1 MKRLSLTRSGL
12 EDSLLIFLLAF
23 APLALGAVH
32 VWSYCA
38 IALMSLIIF
47 DLHFLDNIGALK
59 HVIKL
64 PASIGILVFLIV
76 NILYIT
82 PLPDLIIKFLSPSTY
97 DLWAN
102 YTLTCPDWQTLSIYP
117 RATIAYITKLISYM
131 LIYFV
136 VVSKVRD
143 CPPQVDQAKTGGLS
157 LKSGTVPREC
167 VGLKKGTVPIKSPR
181 RSSYSSFILLGAL
194 TSVLSILIHSLS
206 DFNLHIP
213 ANALY
218 FTVMLAIITGVSGTV
233 SHRDCPQ
240 HADVANTG
248 TVPVVINHRFL
259 NKLVTC
265 IITISFSIAV
275 FGIVQKLSYNGKIYW
290 IIEKAGSHFGPYINY
305 DHAAGYLEMCTFL
318 SIAVFLAKISSSS
331 FAHIRKLKDK
341 FLWFSTK
348 EANTTL
354 VYMFISVVMTTALF
368 LTTSRGGIMSFCA
381 SLAVFYLVCV
391 ICAERRKRKRILLTS
406 LTVLVFMTIMILWV
420 GPESTVDRFKGLNII
435 VRKIIHERSI
445 LSEIRPQMWKDTI
458 AMIKDFP
465 VFGVGLGDYIY
476 IFPKYRTFALKWGV
490 LRYAHNDY
498 FHFIAEMGA
507 MGGIFLVSFFLW
519 YVKRFKE
526 CLKRLKGTV
535 PVPVHQAKTGGLSLE
550 LNVYE
555 F

>member
-1 MKRLSLTRSGL
+1 MKRLKLTRPQV

-32 VWSYCA
+32 VWSYCTVA
-38 IALMSLIIF
+38 MIALIIF
-47 DLHFLDNIGALK
+47 DLHFLNNIAALK
-59 HVIKL
+59 RVIKL
-64 PASIGILVFLIV
+64 PTSIGILAFLAV
-76 NILYIT
+76 NLLYIT
-82 PLPDLIIKFLSPSTY
+82 PLPDFIIKFLSPNTY

-102 YTLTCPDWQTLSIYP
+102 YTLTYPDWQTLSIYP
-117 RATIAYITKLISYM
+117 RATVAYIIKLITYIM
-131 LIYFV
+131 IYLV
-136 VVSKVRD
+136 GVSKVRD
-143 CPPQVDQAKTGGLS
+143 CPQHVGQANA
-157 LKSGTVPREC
+157 GTVPD
-167 VGLKKGTVPIKSPR
+167 KSRR

-218 FTVMLAIITGVSGTV
+218 FTVMLAIITGVSGTAV
-233 SHRDCPQ
+233 S
-240 HADVANTG
+240 G
-248 TVPVVINHRFL
+248 TVPVRVHQAKTGDCPLSFNSRFL
-259 NKLVTC
+259 MKLVNS
-265 IITISFSIAV
+265 IIVISFSIAV

-290 IIEKAGSHFGPYINY
+290 IIQKTSSYFGPYINY

-331 FAHIRKLKDK
+331 FAHVRKLKDK

-348 EANTTL
+348 EANMTL
-354 VYMFISVVMTTALF
+354 VYLFISVVMTTALF

-381 SLAVFYLVCV
+381 ALAIFYLVCV

-435 VRKIIHERSI
+435 VRKVIHERSI

-458 AMIKDFP
+458 AMIRDFP
-465 VFGVGLGDYIY
+465 VFGVGFGDYIY

-498 FHFIAEMGA
+498 LHFIAEMGTVGA
-507 MGGIFLVSFFLW
+507 IFLSGFLVW
-519 YVKRFKE
+519 YVRRFKE
-526 CLKRLKGTV
+526 CLSLLTGTV
-535 PVPVHQAKTGGLSLE
+535 PVRVHRAKTGDRP
-550 LNVYE
+550 
-555 F
+555 